1 MRSQKLD
8 LTTRKTEE
16 GKTIKVTVEVM
27 SWLKEDFGHQGWDKL
42 VIEETVSPGT
52 SVMDLL
58 RTIASKYP
66 RFGQKAFA
74 NPNQDLLD
82 YCAVIRNG
90 TFISALAD
98 LNTELQDGDNIKLS
112 PGFYGG

>member
-1 MRSQKLD
+1 MD
-8 LTTRKTEE
+8 LTTRKTKE
-16 GKTIKVTVEVM
+16 GQAIKVTVEVM

-58 RTIASKYP
+58 RVIADKHP

-74 NPNQDLLD
+74 KNQDFLD

-90 TFISALAD
+90 TFLSALAD